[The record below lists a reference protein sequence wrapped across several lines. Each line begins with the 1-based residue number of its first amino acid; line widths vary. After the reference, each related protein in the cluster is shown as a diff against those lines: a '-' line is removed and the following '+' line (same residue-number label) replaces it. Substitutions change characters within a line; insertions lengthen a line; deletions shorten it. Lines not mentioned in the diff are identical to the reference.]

1 METIAA
7 GSSGFRS
14 GTLCVCVCVRARA
27 RGCVHAYVHVC
38 VCACMCMC
46 VRACV
51 RACACMC
58 ACMCVCVCACAELF
72 SHVRLSA
79 TPWSITRQ
87 APLSV
92 EFSKQ
97 EYWSGLPF
105 PIPGDLPDPG
115 IEPTSPASPILAS
128 RFFTIEPPEKP
139 QLLIKLP
146 QTVIEVTLLFILK
159 DLTYEAPEM
168 VLSME

>member
-115 IEPTSPASPILAS
+115 IERLLLHLLNLQEESLPLSHRGNSCIL
-128 RFFTIEPPEKP
+128 
-139 QLLIKLP
+139 
-146 QTVIEVTLLFILK
+146 
-159 DLTYEAPEM
+159 
-168 VLSME
+168 